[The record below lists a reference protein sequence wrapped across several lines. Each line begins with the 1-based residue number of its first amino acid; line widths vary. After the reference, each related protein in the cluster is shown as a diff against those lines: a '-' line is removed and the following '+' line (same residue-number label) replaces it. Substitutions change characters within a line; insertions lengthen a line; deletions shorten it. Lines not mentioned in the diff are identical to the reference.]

1 MQYHNNVDKSLG
13 HSLYQTFVDRLEA
26 EMRKK
31 DACSEKCVRGG
42 TYGNRQILSVDTN
55 GPYTHLVEVW
65 VMLGG
70 VKENLPSQWIEEE
83 RNKAGYTA

>member
-1 MQYHNNVDKSLG
+1 MNKQDTFDLAHAGGRLKGKSMQYHNNVDKSLG

-55 GPYTHLVEVW
+55 GPYTHLVEV
-65 VMLGG
+65 
-70 VKENLPSQWIEEE
+70 
-83 RNKAGYTA
+83 